1 MQTQITC
8 PNCRTRFVAEVHQII
23 DVGQRP
29 DLKQMVMSGYLNV
42 AVCPNCR
49 AATQVSAPVLY
60 HDPDHELFMVY
71 VPMEL
76 NVNQVERERMIGQ
89 LVKQAMDSLPAD
101 KRRGYMLNPQ
111 NILSMQTFMEKVL
124 ETEGITP
131 EMIARQRKQMELL
144 QTMATADKDV
154 VDILVKER
162 AEEID
167 EAFFAML
174 RASVESANQGNQEA
188 LALKLINLQAR
199 LMRETETGRRLEQQ
213 QLALRKFQSEVKKQ
227 GGLTP
232 ALLLQH
238 ILANKEDEAVVN
250 ALISMGQ
257 PALNYEF
264 FTLLTDKIEKRE
276 KTGVPTGDL
285 VALRQK
291 LLDVQEAVR
300 RQSQQL
306 MEDFSQTLQGI
317 MEASDRPAAIR
328 ERWEEIDDTFM
339 YLLSAQI
346 EQAEQQGYKVD
357 AQALRGVQ
365 EAIINEME
373 SQAPP
378 EIRLL
383 NHLMRAESDQERR
396 RLLDESQG
404 MVTADFLKLLDAVSA
419 EVDASGDPELRNNL
433 SQVKAMVQM
442 RVGVS

>member
-8 PNCRTRFVAEVHQII
+8 PNCRTRFVAEVYQII

-49 AATQVSAPVLY
+49 AATQMSGPVLY
-60 HDPDHELFMVY
+60 HDPAHELFMVY

-76 NVNQVERERMIGQ
+76 NMNQVERERMIGQ

-111 NILSMQTFMEKVL
+111 NIISMQTFMEKVL

-131 EMIARQRKQMELL
+131 EMLARQRKQMELL

-154 VDILVKER
+154 VDILLKER
-162 AEEID
+162 AGEID
-167 EAFFAML
+167 EAFFALL
-174 RASVESANQGNQEA
+174 RASIESANQGNQES

-227 GGLTP
+227 GGLSP

-257 PALNYEF
+257 PAINYEF

-285 VALRQK
+285 VALRQR
-291 LLDVQEAVR
+291 LLEVQEAVR

-306 MEDFSQTLQGI
+306 MEEFGETLQGI
-317 MEASDRPAAIR
+317 MEAKDRPAAIR
-328 ERWEEIDDTFM
+328 ERWGEIDDTFM
-339 YLLSAQI
+339 YLLSAQV
-346 EQAEQQGYKVD
+346 EQAERQGYSVD
-357 AQALRGVQ
+357 AQALRDVQ
-365 EAIINEME
+365 EAIIQEME
-373 SQAPP
+373 NQAPP

-396 RLLDESQG
+396 RLLDENQE

-419 EVDASGDPELRNNL
+419 EVDASGDPELKNSLR
-433 SQVKAMVQM
+433 QVRAMVQM
-442 RVGVS
+442 RVGVK

>member
-8 PNCRTRFVAEVHQII
+8 PNCRTRYATEVYQII
-23 DVGQRP
+23 DVGQQP
-29 DLKQMVMSGYLNV
+29 ELKQMVMSGYLNV

-49 AATQVSAPVLY
+49 SATQLSAPVLY
-60 HDPDHELFMVY
+60 HDPAHDLFMVY

-76 NVNQVERERMIGQ
+76 NMNQVERERMIGQ
-89 LVKQAMDSLPAD
+89 LVKQAMDSLPAE

-111 NILSMQTFMEKVL
+111 NIISMQTFMEKVL

-131 EMIARQRKQMELL
+131 EMLARQRKQMELL
-144 QTMATADKDV
+144 QTLATASKDV
-154 VDILVKER
+154 VDILLQDR
-162 AEEID
+162 AGEID

-174 RASVESANQGNQEA
+174 RASLESANQSNQEA
-188 LALKLINLQAR
+188 LAIKLLNLQAR
-199 LMRETETGRRLEQQ
+199 LMRETPTGRRLEQQ
-213 QLALRKFQSEVKKQ
+213 QLALRKFQSEVKKE

-238 ILANKEDEAVVN
+238 ILANKEDETIVN

-257 PALNYEF
+257 PAINYEF

-276 KTGVPTGDL
+276 RSGVPTNDL

-291 LLDVQEAVR
+291 LLEAQEALR

-306 MEDFSQTLQGI
+306 MEDFGQTLQAI

-328 ERWEEIDDTFM
+328 ERWGEIDDTFM

-346 EQAEQQGYKVD
+346 EQAEQQGYAVD
-357 AQALRGVQ
+357 AEELRNVQ
-365 EAIINEME
+365 EAIIGEME

-383 NHLMRAESDQERR
+383 NHLMRAGSDAERR
-396 RLLDESQG
+396 RLLDDNQP
-404 MVTADFLKLLDAVSA
+404 MVTADFLKLLDAITA
-419 EVDASGDPELRNNL
+419 EVDASGDPQLKTNL
-433 SQVKAMVQM
+433 AQVKAMVQM
-442 RVGVS
+442 RVGA